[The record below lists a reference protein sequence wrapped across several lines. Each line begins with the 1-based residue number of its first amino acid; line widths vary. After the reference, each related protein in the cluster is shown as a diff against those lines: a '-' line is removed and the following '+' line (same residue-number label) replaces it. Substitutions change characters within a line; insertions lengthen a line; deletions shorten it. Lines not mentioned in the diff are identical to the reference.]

1 VCYARP
7 ADEDPEARCGGGFG
21 GGGGGRGGFRGF
33 QVGVLQS
40 YAKHHNK
47 TSDII
52 PEEKCGGGYGGGGY
66 GGGGYGGGGYRNGGR
81 NNGGAGNGGA
91 GTVTGVQPLSD
102 GSYLLYCALSYGKPV
117 NDTDPEARCYGGG
130 YGYGGYPVYIPV
142 PVATNGAP
150 GTGTAANPNVPQVTG
165 VQQLSDGTLLLYN
178 GNTIIGRTLPGRTI
192 NTPNGPLNTGT
203 AQPVPAA
210 ANNVPQIT
218 GQSQP
223 NGPNGPTILYSGQT
237 PVAQLPAGY
246 TIVPPA
252 NNGK

>member
-1 VCYARP
+1 
-7 ADEDPEARCGGGFG
+7 
-21 GGGGGRGGFRGF
+21 
-33 QVGVLQS
+33 QS
-40 YAKHHNK
+40 YAKHDNK

-52 PEEKCGGGYGGGGY
+52 PEERCY
-66 GGGGYGGGGYRNGGR
+66 GGGGYGGGGYRNGGGGGGGYPVYIPVPV
-81 NNGGAGNGGA
+81 NTGGAGNAGT

-102 GSYLLYCALSYGKPV
+102 GSYLLYCGNVVCGRTAPGANVALSYGKPV

-142 PVATNGAP
+142 PVAANGAP